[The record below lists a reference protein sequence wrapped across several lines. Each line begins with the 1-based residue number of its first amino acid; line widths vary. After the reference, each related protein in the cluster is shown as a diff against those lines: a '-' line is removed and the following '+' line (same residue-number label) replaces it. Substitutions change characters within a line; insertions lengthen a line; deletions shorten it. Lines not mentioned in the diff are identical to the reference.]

1 MTNETT
7 LLALLESQ
15 EAEANAKAEWVAEWV
30 ESNQPL
36 LLAGMLETDPATLLG
51 ELNADQHRQ
60 YNQAICR
67 MLGGDDEQLKQ
78 FIQQVVDAGLTGLAK
93 EACGYHL
100 AALHDAMNEE
110 QWEQYQFNHQRTA
123 A

>member
-7 LLALLESQ
+7 LLALLESR
-15 EAEANAKAEWVAEWV
+15 EAEANAEAEWVAEWV

-67 MLGGDDEQLKQ
+67 MLGGDDAQLKQ
-78 FIQQVVDAGLTGLAK
+78 FIQQVVDTGLAELAK
-93 EACGYHL
+93 AAWSDHV
-100 AALHDAMNEE
+100 AALHDEMSEE
-110 QWEQYQFNHQRTA
+110 QFERYLQRSA

>member
-7 LLALLESQ
+7 LLALLESR
-15 EAEANAKAEWVAEWV
+15 EAEANAEAEWVAEWV

-36 LLAGMLETDPATLLG
+36 LLAGLLETDPATLLG
-51 ELNADQHRQ
+51 ELGSDQHRQ

-67 MLGGDDEQLKQ
+67 MLGGDDAQLKQ
-78 FIQQVVDAGLTGLAK
+78 FIQQVVDAGLAELAK
-93 EACGYHL
+93 AAWNDHV
-100 AALHDAMNEE
+100 AALHDAMSED
-110 QWEQYQFNHQRTA
+110 QWEQYQDRRNA